1 MIKKIGETRD
11 YLKLTDVSVKKGLI
25 IIGLLILI
33 VGGLLFAS
41 QSYFSHLEVK
51 NITDKCYEDDGLPTI
66 EKSGFKIVHF
76 SCDKG

>member
-1 MIKKIGETRD
+1 MKFRD
-11 YLKLTDVSVKKGLI
+11 LVVKKGLI
-25 IIGLLILI
+25 IIGLLVLI

-51 NITDKCYEDDGLPTI
+51 NITEKCYEDGGLPTI